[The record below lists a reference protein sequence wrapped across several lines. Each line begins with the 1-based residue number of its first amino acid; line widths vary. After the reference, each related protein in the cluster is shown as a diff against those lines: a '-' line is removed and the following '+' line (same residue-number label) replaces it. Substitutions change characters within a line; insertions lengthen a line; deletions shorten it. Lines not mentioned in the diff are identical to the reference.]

1 MYTCTFEIL
10 RTDTQ
15 KVWFYGEFL
24 QQLFKLKNPFFKTK
38 IHVYIN
44 RTRSILND
52 KTQ

>member
-24 QQLFKLKNPFFKTK
+24 QQLFKLKNPFFLNKDTCIYQSHK
-38 IHVYIN
+38 K
-44 RTRSILND
+44 ILND